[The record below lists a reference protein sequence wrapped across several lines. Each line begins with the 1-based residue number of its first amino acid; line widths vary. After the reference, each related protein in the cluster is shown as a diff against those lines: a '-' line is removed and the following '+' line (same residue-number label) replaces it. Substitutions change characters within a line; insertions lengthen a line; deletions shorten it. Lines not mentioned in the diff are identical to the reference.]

1 MNDVLISQKRIIRSI
16 TGPNRLQSCKDSF
29 KNLKILTVFGLYIF
43 ELCLYTYKNKQKFII
58 NSQYHTFD
66 TRNRD
71 NIHVDF
77 TPLPLK
83 QNTSEII
90 GPKFFNKLPNEI
102 KNSKSIKI

>member
-1 MNDVLISQKRIIRSI
+1 M
-16 TGPNRLQSCKDSF
+16 
-29 KNLKILTVFGLYIF
+29 
-43 ELCLYTYKNKQKFII
+43 

-77 TPLPLK
+77 TSLSLK
-83 QNTSEII
+83 QNTPDII

-102 KNSKSIKI
+102 KNSKSIKNFKKRLKLYLTPLTIYSICDCK